1 MPGLGYR
8 QNRVCQGLP
17 RDVELVGTF
26 TYEEPKFIEGFYYD
40 PENDLIYESYGLY
53 EESGI
58 RAYPLEDP
66 ISEENVQI
74 LYENPPEQFGEGL
87 ARVGDSIYQLTYQE
101 GIVNQFHEEIDE
113 NGDRHFVL
121 DNQYSIPRTEEC
133 TVVEGWGLTS
143 DGTYLYMSDGSNRIY
158 RFLPS
163 DLIEFSQDD
172 FDMDYDD
179 GECSEEVRF
188 PTTFDIFHNHD
199 PTTPLSN
206 LNELEFVDGSIFANI
221 LDFSVQTF
229 YVAQIDIEEDA
240 LTTRRVFNL
249 CYLHDLACEAIG
261 ANANDGSCAQVREF
275 NGIAYHNPT
284 DTFLFTGKEWPMIFS
299 VSLDLE

>member
-1 MPGLGYR
+1 
-8 QNRVCQGLP
+8 
-17 RDVELVGTF
+17 
-26 TYEEPKFIEGFYYD
+26 
-40 PENDLIYESYGLY
+40 
-53 EESGI
+53 
-58 RAYPLEDP
+58 
-66 ISEENVQI
+66 
-74 LYENPPEQFGEGL
+74 
-87 ARVGDSIYQLTYQE
+87 
-101 GIVNQFHEEIDE
+101 
-113 NGDRHFVL
+113 
-121 DNQYSIPRTEEC
+121 
-133 TVVEGWGLTS
+133 
-143 DGTYLYMSDGSNRIY
+143 MSDGSNRIY

-249 CYLHDLACEAIG
+249 
-261 ANANDGSCAQVREF
+261 
-275 NGIAYHNPT
+275 
-284 DTFLFTGKEWPMIFS
+284 
-299 VSLDLE
+299 

>member
-17 RDVELVGTF
+17 RDVELVSTF

-121 DNQYSIPRTEEC
+121 DNQYSIPRTEE
-133 TVVEGWGLTS
+133 
-143 DGTYLYMSDGSNRIY
+143 
-158 RFLPS
+158 
-163 DLIEFSQDD
+163 
-172 FDMDYDD
+172 
-179 GECSEEVRF
+179 
-188 PTTFDIFHNHD
+188 
-199 PTTPLSN
+199 
-206 LNELEFVDGSIFANI
+206 
-221 LDFSVQTF
+221 
-229 YVAQIDIEEDA
+229 
-240 LTTRRVFNL
+240 
-249 CYLHDLACEAIG
+249 
-261 ANANDGSCAQVREF
+261 
-275 NGIAYHNPT
+275 
-284 DTFLFTGKEWPMIFS
+284 
-299 VSLDLE
+299 